1 MPGVE
6 LAKIKKKSK
15 SFYGIGKKAA
25 S

>member
-1 MPGVE
+1 MPGMGI
-6 LAKIKKKSK
+6 AKIKKKCK

>member
-6 LAKIKKKSK
+6 LAKIKKKCK
-15 SFYGIGKKAA
+15 RFYGIGKKAA

>member
-6 LAKIKKKSK
+6 LAKIKKKCK

>member
-6 LAKIKKKSK
+6 IAKIKKKCK

>member
-6 LAKIKKKSK
+6 IAKIKKKSK

>member
-1 MPGVE
+1 MPGVGI
-6 LAKIKKKSK
+6 AKIKKKCK